1 MSITKRLLEHSI
13 SKGYTRTTY
22 YHRDDKYRGNY
33 PLNFNDYTIGYLID
47 AFPFEIEKMKSE
59 GRLYLSSE
67 LLQALKQAMEIV
79 KRPKQVSDNQMELF

>member
-1 MSITKRLLEHSI
+1 MSVIKRLLEHSI
-13 SKGYTRTTY
+13 SKGYMRTTY

-59 GRLYLSSE
+59 GRFYLSSE
-67 LLQALKQAMEIV
+67 LLQSLKQAMEIA
-79 KRPKQVSDNQMELF
+79 KRPKQISENQLELF